1 MAKTARMKLLELMVL
16 KQDIS
21 SVIEYIGKKESFQF
35 QTKLKDS
42 STSKKSEA
50 GESSEA
56 GLSGGMGG
64 VQDSLDAGEIPAY
77 GADLDSHFYEGLKK
91 ACNELGYEKLN
102 FDISS
107 STAPK
112 DSERK
117 EAANLIAAFTDL
129 EKRLAEVNDEVYKVR
144 DAYKE
149 AMAFSNLQVSYSEL
163 EHLSFLALRI
173 GKIPSD
179 KFEDLRD
186 SLEGAAVVVK
196 LGDDASHILVA
207 SSKKG
212 RFALDAE
219 LKRHNF
225 VELEV
230 PADFKGVPES
240 ALKGLAQKKDEA
252 EARLA
257 ELNTEKAN
265 FAETHRAIFERLMG
279 SFAIAVQIEDITR
292 RLESTELVYRITGW
306 IPENETEN
314 YMKGLDELTEGRI
327 AIRAYE
333 PYEVPSVMSGK
344 EQVPVKLQHGK
355 FVKSFE
361 RMIFSYG
368 SPVYGAIDPTPFVA
382 VFFTLLFGIMFGDFG
397 QGLFFVLFGILML
410 CNVIKVGGW
419 NKFAPIFMAI
429 GVSSSLMGLLTG
441 EFFGTETVLEPFAEF
456 VTGLFGTPR
465 APILKLMP
473 SADPKSIY
481 VMFGVFGVAVAIGF
495 VINTCGL
502 LLNIINNFMRKKY
515 AEAIFGKNGIAGSVF
530 FWYVIALVLR
540 IVLAKHSV
548 AVYDIVIIAVSLFF
562 AAFAEPF
569 ERAMEGEK
577 PVFENG
583 FGTYVISGVVEIIEV
598 ISGYL
603 SNTISFVRVG
613 AFALS
618 HAVLN
623 FTILTLTEMVG
634 GQTTPGGI
642 LVLIAGNA
650 LIIVLEGMIVAIQVI
665 RLQYY
670 EFFSKFFHETGKEF
684 KPFRFEIQ

>member
-1 MAKTARMKLLELMVL
+1 MAKTAEMKLLELMVL
-16 KQDIS
+16 KNDIS
-21 SVIEYIGKKESFQF
+21 AVIEYIGKKENFQF
-35 QTKLKDS
+35 QSKLKDS
-42 STSKKSEA
+42 AVKDAE
-50 GESSEA
+50 GEE
-56 GLSGGMGG
+56 
-64 VQDSLDAGEIPAY
+64 SLNI
-77 GADLDSHFYEGLKK
+77 DSHFYDSLSK
-91 ACNELGYEKLN
+91 AYTELGYDSSLAGIKDCSAPCDDDRKKAS
-102 FDISS
+102 DI
-107 STAPK
+107 
-112 DSERK
+112 
-117 EAANLIAAFTDL
+117 IAAYTDL
-129 EKRLAEVNDEVYKVR
+129 KTRIADATDEAHKVNE
-144 DAYKE
+144 AYKE
-149 AMAFSNLQVSYSEL
+149 AMAFSNLKVSYSEL
-163 EHLSFLALRI
+163 EHLSFLSLRI
-173 GKIPSD
+173 GRIPENQY
-179 KFEDLRD
+179 EDLKYR
-186 SLEGAAVVVK
+186 LEGSAVVIK
-196 LGDDASHILVA
+196 LGNDSSHILVA

-219 LKRHNF
+219 LKNHNF

-230 PADFKGVPES
+230 PAEFKGVPES
-240 ALKGLAQKKDEA
+240 ALKGLEQKKA
-252 EARLA
+252 EADKNLKELIA
-257 ELNTEKAN
+257 EKSN
-265 FAETHRAIFERLMG
+265 FAETHQAQIEKLLG
-279 SFAIAVQIEDITR
+279 SFTIAVQIEDVTR

-306 IPENETEN
+306 IPASETEN

-333 PYEVPSVMSGK
+333 PFEVPSVMSGK
-344 EQVPVKLQHGK
+344 EQVPVKLKHGK

-382 VFFTLLFGIMFGDFG
+382 VFFTILFGIMFGDFG

-429 GVSSSLMGLLTG
+429 GISSSIMGLLTG
-441 EFFGTETVLEPFAEF
+441 EFFGTETVLEPFAEW

-502 LLNIINNFMRKKY
+502 VLNIINNLGRKRY
-515 AEAIFGKNGIAGSVF
+515 AEALLGKNGLAGAVF

-540 IVLAKHSV
+540 IVLAKHAV
-548 AVYDIVIIAVSLFF
+548 AAYDVIIILVSLFF

-569 ERAMEGEK
+569 ERALNHEK
-577 PVFENG
+577 PLFENG
-583 FGTYVISGVVEIIEV
+583 FGTYVISGAVELIEV
-598 ISGYL
+598 VSGYL
-603 SNTISFVRVG
+603 SNTVSFVRVG

-634 GQTTPGGI
+634 GPRSIGGI
-642 LVLIAGNA
+642 IVLIAGNA

-684 KPFRFEIQ
+684 KPFRFELK

>member
-1 MAKTARMKLLELMVL
+1 MAKTAEMKLLELMVL
-16 KQDIS
+16 KNDIS
-21 SVIEYIGKKESFQF
+21 AVIEYIGKKENFQF
-35 QTKLKDS
+35 QSKLKDS
-42 STSKKSEA
+42 AVKDAE
-50 GESSEA
+50 GEE
-56 GLSGGMGG
+56 
-64 VQDSLDAGEIPAY
+64 SLNI
-77 GADLDSHFYEGLKK
+77 DSHFYDSLSK
-91 ACNELGYEKLN
+91 AYTELGYDSSLAGIKDCSAPCDDDRKKAA
-102 FDISS
+102 DI
-107 STAPK
+107 
-112 DSERK
+112 
-117 EAANLIAAFTDL
+117 IAAYTDL
-129 EKRLAEVNDEVYKVR
+129 KTRIADATDEAHKVNE
-144 DAYKE
+144 AYKE
-149 AMAFSNLQVSYSEL
+149 AMAFSNLKVSYSEL
-163 EHLSFLALRI
+163 EHLSFLSLRI
-173 GKIPSD
+173 GRIPENQY
-179 KFEDLRD
+179 EDLKYR
-186 SLEGAAVVVK
+186 LEGSAVVIK
-196 LGDDASHILVA
+196 LGNDSSHILVA

-219 LKRHNF
+219 LKNHNF

-230 PADFKGVPES
+230 PAEFKGVPES
-240 ALKGLAQKKDEA
+240 ALKGLEQKKA
-252 EARLA
+252 EADKNLKELIA
-257 ELNTEKAN
+257 EKSN
-265 FAETHRAIFERLMG
+265 FAETHQAQIEKLLG
-279 SFAIAVQIEDITR
+279 SFTIAVQIEDVTR
-292 RLESTELVYRITGW
+292 RLESTELIYRITGW
-306 IPENETEN
+306 IPASETEN

-333 PYEVPSVMSGK
+333 PFEVPSVMSGK
-344 EQVPVKLQHGK
+344 EQVPVKLKHGK

-382 VFFTLLFGIMFGDFG
+382 VFFTILFGIMFGDFG

-429 GVSSSLMGLLTG
+429 GISSSIMGLLTG
-441 EFFGTETVLEPFAEF
+441 EFFGTETVLEPFAEW

-502 LLNIINNFMRKKY
+502 VLNIINNLGRKRY
-515 AEAIFGKNGIAGSVF
+515 AEALLGKNGLAGAVF

-540 IVLAKHSV
+540 IVLAKHAV
-548 AVYDIVIIAVSLFF
+548 AAYDVIIILVSLFF

-569 ERAMEGEK
+569 ERALNHEK
-577 PVFENG
+577 PLFENG
-583 FGTYVISGVVEIIEV
+583 FGTYVISGAVELIEV
-598 ISGYL
+598 VSGYL
-603 SNTISFVRVG
+603 SNTVSFVRVG

-634 GQTTPGGI
+634 GPRSIGGI
-642 LVLIAGNA
+642 IVLIAGNA

-684 KPFRFEIQ
+684 KPFRFELK

>member
-1 MAKTARMKLLELMVL
+1 MAKTAEMKLLELMVL
-16 KQDIS
+16 KNDIS
-21 SVIEYIGKKESFQF
+21 AVIEYIGKKENFQF
-35 QTKLKDS
+35 QSKLKDS
-42 STSKKSEA
+42 AVKDAE
-50 GESSEA
+50 GEE
-56 GLSGGMGG
+56 
-64 VQDSLDAGEIPAY
+64 SLNI
-77 GADLDSHFYEGLKK
+77 DSHFYDSLSK
-91 ACNELGYEKLN
+91 AYTELGYDSSLAGIKDCSAPCDDDRKKAA
-102 FDISS
+102 DI
-107 STAPK
+107 
-112 DSERK
+112 
-117 EAANLIAAFTDL
+117 IAAYTDL
-129 EKRLAEVNDEVYKVR
+129 KTRIADATDEAHKVNE
-144 DAYKE
+144 AYKE
-149 AMAFSNLQVSYSEL
+149 AMAFSNLKVSYSEL
-163 EHLSFLALRI
+163 EHLSFLSLRI
-173 GKIPSD
+173 GRIPENQY
-179 KFEDLRD
+179 EDLKYR
-186 SLEGAAVVVK
+186 LEGSAVVIK
-196 LGDDASHILVA
+196 LGNDSSHILVA

-219 LKRHNF
+219 LKNHNF

-230 PADFKGVPES
+230 PAEFKGVPES
-240 ALKGLAQKKDEA
+240 ALKGLEQKKA
-252 EARLA
+252 EADKNLE
-257 ELNTEKAN
+257 ELITEKSN
-265 FAETHRAIFERLMG
+265 FAETHQAQIEKLLG
-279 SFAIAVQIEDITR
+279 SFTIAVQIEDVTR

-306 IPENETEN
+306 IPASETEN

-333 PYEVPSVMSGK
+333 PFEVPSVMSGK
-344 EQVPVKLQHGK
+344 EQVPVKLKHGK

-382 VFFTLLFGIMFGDFG
+382 VFFTILFGIMFGDFG

-429 GVSSSLMGLLTG
+429 GISSSIMGLLTG
-441 EFFGTETVLEPFAEF
+441 EFFGTETVLEPFAEW

-502 LLNIINNFMRKKY
+502 VLNIINNLGRKRY
-515 AEAIFGKNGIAGSVF
+515 AEALLGKNGLAGAVF

-540 IVLAKHSV
+540 IVLAKHAV
-548 AVYDIVIIAVSLFF
+548 AAYDVIIILVSLFF

-569 ERAMEGEK
+569 ERALNHEK
-577 PVFENG
+577 PLFENG
-583 FGTYVISGVVEIIEV
+583 FGTYVISGAVELIEV
-598 ISGYL
+598 VSGYL
-603 SNTISFVRVG
+603 SNTVSFVRVG

-634 GQTTPGGI
+634 GPRSIGGI
-642 LVLIAGNA
+642 IVLIAGNA

-684 KPFRFEIQ
+684 KPFRFELK

>member
-1 MAKTARMKLLELMVL
+1 MAKTAEMKLLELMVL
-16 KQDIS
+16 KNDIS
-21 SVIEYIGKKESFQF
+21 AVIEYIGKKENFQF
-35 QTKLKDS
+35 QSKLKDS
-42 STSKKSEA
+42 AAKDVESE
-50 GESSEA
+50 ESLNIDS
-56 GLSGGMGG
+56 
-64 VQDSLDAGEIPAY
+64 QFYDSLSKAY
-77 GADLDSHFYEGLKK
+77 
-91 ACNELGYEKLN
+91 NELGYDSSLAEIKDCSAPRDEDRKKAA
-102 FDISS
+102 DI
-107 STAPK
+107 
-112 DSERK
+112 
-117 EAANLIAAFTDL
+117 IAAYTDL
-129 EKRLAEVNDEVYKVR
+129 KTRIADATDEAHKVN

-149 AMAFSNLQVSYSEL
+149 AMAFSNLKVSYSEL
-163 EHLSFLALRI
+163 EHLSFLSLRI
-173 GKIPSD
+173 GRIPENQY
-179 KFEDLRD
+179 EDLKDR
-186 SLEGAAVVVK
+186 LEGSAVVIK
-196 LGDDASHILVA
+196 LGNDSSHVLVA

-219 LKRHNF
+219 LKNHNF

-240 ALKGLAQKKDEA
+240 ALKGLEEKKA
-252 EARLA
+252 EADKNLE
-257 ELNTEKAN
+257 ELITEKSN
-265 FAETHRAIFERLMG
+265 FAETHQAQIEKLLG
-279 SFAIAVQIEDITR
+279 SFTIAVQIEDVTR

-306 IPENETEN
+306 IPASETEN

-333 PYEVPSVMSGK
+333 PFEVPSVMSGK
-344 EQVPVKLQHGK
+344 EQVPVKLKHGK

-368 SPVYGAIDPTPFVA
+368 SPVYGSIDPTPFVA
-382 VFFTLLFGIMFGDFG
+382 VFFTILFGIMFGDFG
-397 QGLFFVLFGILML
+397 QGLFFVLFGILMS

-429 GVSSSLMGLLTG
+429 GISSSIMGLLTG
-441 EFFGTETVLEPFAEF
+441 EFFGTETVLEPFAEW

-502 LLNIINNFMRKKY
+502 VLNIINNLGRKRY
-515 AEAIFGKNGIAGSVF
+515 AEALLGKNGLAGAVF

-540 IVLAKHSV
+540 IVLAKHAV
-548 AVYDIVIIAVSLFF
+548 AAYDIIIILVSLFF

-569 ERAMEGEK
+569 ERAMNHEK
-577 PVFENG
+577 PLFENG
-583 FGTYVISGVVEIIEV
+583 FGTYVISGAVELIEV
-598 ISGYL
+598 VSGYL
-603 SNTISFVRVG
+603 SNTVSFVRVG

-634 GQTTPGGI
+634 GPGSIGGI
-642 LVLIAGNA
+642 IVLIAGNA

-684 KPFRFEIQ
+684 KPFRFELK

>member
-1 MAKTARMKLLELMVL
+1 MAKTAEMKLLELMVL
-16 KQDIS
+16 KNDIS
-21 SVIEYIGKKESFQF
+21 AVIEYIGKKENFQF
-35 QTKLKDS
+35 QSKLKDS
-42 STSKKSEA
+42 AVKDAE
-50 GESSEA
+50 GEE
-56 GLSGGMGG
+56 
-64 VQDSLDAGEIPAY
+64 SLNI
-77 GADLDSHFYEGLKK
+77 DSHFYDSLSK
-91 ACNELGYEKLN
+91 AYTELGYDSSLAGIKDCSAPCDDDRKKAA
-102 FDISS
+102 DI
-107 STAPK
+107 
-112 DSERK
+112 
-117 EAANLIAAFTDL
+117 IAAYTDL
-129 EKRLAEVNDEVYKVR
+129 KTRIADATDEAHKVNE
-144 DAYKE
+144 AYKE
-149 AMAFSNLQVSYSEL
+149 AMAFSNLKVSYSEL
-163 EHLSFLALRI
+163 EHLSFLSLRI
-173 GKIPSD
+173 GRIPENQY
-179 KFEDLRD
+179 EDLKYR
-186 SLEGAAVVVK
+186 LEGSAVVIK
-196 LGDDASHILVA
+196 LGNDSSHVLVA

-219 LKRHNF
+219 LKNHNF

-230 PADFKGVPES
+230 PAEFKGVPES
-240 ALKGLAQKKDEA
+240 ALKGLEQKKA
-252 EARLA
+252 ESDKNLKELIA
-257 ELNTEKAN
+257 EKSN
-265 FAETHRAIFERLMG
+265 FAETHQAQIEKLLG
-279 SFAIAVQIEDITR
+279 SFTIAVQIEDVTR

-306 IPENETEN
+306 IPASETEN

-333 PYEVPSVMSGK
+333 PFEVPSVMSGK
-344 EQVPVKLQHGK
+344 EQVPVKLKHGK

-382 VFFTLLFGIMFGDFG
+382 VFFTILFGIMFGDFG

-410 CNVIKVGGW
+410 CNVIKVGAW

-429 GVSSSLMGLLTG
+429 GISSSIMGLLTG
-441 EFFGTETVLEPFAEF
+441 EFFGTETVLEPFAEW

-502 LLNIINNFMRKKY
+502 VLNIINNLGRKRY
-515 AEAIFGKNGIAGSVF
+515 AEALLGKNGLAGAVF

-540 IVLAKHSV
+540 IVLAKHAV
-548 AVYDIVIIAVSLFF
+548 AAYDVIIILVSLFF

-569 ERAMEGEK
+569 ERALNHEK
-577 PVFENG
+577 PLFENG
-583 FGTYVISGVVEIIEV
+583 FGTYVISGAVELIEV
-598 ISGYL
+598 VSGYL
-603 SNTISFVRVG
+603 SNTVSFVRVG

-634 GQTTPGGI
+634 GPRSIGGI
-642 LVLIAGNA
+642 IVLIAGNA

-684 KPFRFEIQ
+684 KPFRFELK

>member
-1 MAKTARMKLLELMVL
+1 MAKTAEMKLLELMVL
-16 KQDIS
+16 KNDIS
-21 SVIEYIGKKESFQF
+21 AVIEYIGKKENFQF
-35 QTKLKDS
+35 QSKLKDS
-42 STSKKSEA
+42 AANDAE
-50 GESSEA
+50 GEE
-56 GLSGGMGG
+56 
-64 VQDSLDAGEIPAY
+64 SLNI
-77 GADLDSHFYEGLKK
+77 DSHFYDSLSK
-91 ACNELGYEKLN
+91 AYTELGYDSSLAGIKDCSAPCDDDRKKAA
-102 FDISS
+102 DI
-107 STAPK
+107 
-112 DSERK
+112 
-117 EAANLIAAFTDL
+117 IAAYTDL
-129 EKRLAEVNDEVYKVR
+129 KTRIADATDEAHKVNE
-144 DAYKE
+144 AYKE
-149 AMAFSNLQVSYSEL
+149 AMAFSNLKVSYSEL
-163 EHLSFLALRI
+163 EHLSFLSLRI
-173 GKIPSD
+173 GRIPENQY
-179 KFEDLRD
+179 EDLKYR
-186 SLEGAAVVVK
+186 LEGSAVVIK
-196 LGDDASHILVA
+196 LGNDSSHILVA

-219 LKRHNF
+219 LKNHNF

-230 PADFKGVPES
+230 PAEFKGVPES
-240 ALKGLAQKKDEA
+240 ALKGLEQKKA
-252 EARLA
+252 EADKNLEELIA
-257 ELNTEKAN
+257 EKSN
-265 FAETHRAIFERLMG
+265 FAETHQAQIEKLLG
-279 SFAIAVQIEDITR
+279 SFTIAVQIEDVTR

-306 IPENETEN
+306 IPASETEN

-333 PYEVPSVMSGK
+333 PFEVPSVMSGK
-344 EQVPVKLQHGK
+344 EQVPVKLKHGK

-382 VFFTLLFGIMFGDFG
+382 VFFTILFGIMFGDFG

-429 GVSSSLMGLLTG
+429 GISSSIMGLLTG
-441 EFFGTETVLEPFAEF
+441 EFFGTETVLEPFAEW

-502 LLNIINNFMRKKY
+502 VLNIINNLGRKRY
-515 AEAIFGKNGIAGSVF
+515 AEALLGKNGLAGAVF

-540 IVLAKHSV
+540 IVLAKHAV
-548 AVYDIVIIAVSLFF
+548 AAYDVIIILVSLFF

-569 ERAMEGEK
+569 ERALNHEK
-577 PVFENG
+577 PLFENG
-583 FGTYVISGVVEIIEV
+583 FGTYVISGAVELIEV
-598 ISGYL
+598 VSGYL
-603 SNTISFVRVG
+603 SNTVSFVRVG

-634 GQTTPGGI
+634 GPRSIGGI
-642 LVLIAGNA
+642 IVLFAGNA

-684 KPFRFEIQ
+684 KPFRFELK

>member
-1 MAKTARMKLLELMVL
+1 MARTAEMTLLELMVL
-16 KQDIS
+16 KDDIS
-21 SVIEYIGKKESFQF
+21 SVIEYIGKNENFQF
-35 QTKLKDS
+35 QSKLK
-42 STSKKSEA
+42 
-50 GESSEA
+50 ESSAGAAGAGGAADEA
-56 GLSGGMGG
+56 SAEALNIDSQFYDGL
-64 VQDSLDAGEIPAY
+64 LKAY
-77 GADLDSHFYEGLKK
+77 K
-91 ACNELGYEKLN
+91 ELGYEDAAY
-102 FDISS
+102 DIKNCS
-107 STAPK
+107 APR
-112 DSERK
+112 DEDRK
-117 EAANLIAAFTDL
+117 KAADVIAAYTQL
-129 EKRLAEVNDEVYKVR
+129 KTRLAEAADEAAKVN

-163 EHLSFLALRI
+163 EHLSFLSLRI
-173 GKIPSD
+173 GRIPED
-179 KFEDLRD
+179 KFEDLKDR
-186 SLEGAAVVVK
+186 LEGSAVVIK
-196 LGDDASHILVA
+196 LGNDSSHILVA

-219 LKRHNF
+219 LKNHNF

-240 ALKGLAQKKDEA
+240 ALKGLEEKKLQA
-252 EARLA
+252 EKQLE

-265 FAETHRAIFERLMG
+265 FAETHREQLEHLLGCFT
-279 SFAIAVQIEDITR
+279 IAVQIEDITR

-306 IPENETEN
+306 IPASETEK

-333 PYEVPSVMSGK
+333 PFEVPSVMSGK
-344 EQVPVKLQHGK
+344 EQVPVKLEHGK
-355 FVKSFE
+355 LVKSFE

-382 VFFTLLFGIMFGDFG
+382 VFFTILFGIMFGDFG
-397 QGLFFVLFGILML
+397 QGLFFVLFGILMA
-410 CNVIKVGGW
+410 CNVIKVGVW

-429 GVSSSLMGLLTG
+429 GVSSSIMGLLTG
-441 EFFGTETVLEPFAEF
+441 EFFGTETILEPFAEF
-456 VTGLFGTPR
+456 VTGFFGKPH
-465 APILKLMP
+465 APILHLMP

-502 LLNIINNFMRKKY
+502 LLNIINSFMRKKY
-515 AEAIFGKNGIAGSVF
+515 AEAIFGKNGIAGAVF

-540 IVLAKHSV
+540 IVLAKHTV
-548 AVYDIVIIAVSLFF
+548 AVYDIIIIAVSLFF

-569 ERAMEGEK
+569 ERAMDGEK
-577 PVFENG
+577 TLFENG
-583 FGTYVISGVVEIIEV
+583 FGTYIISSVVEIIEV

-603 SNTISFVRVG
+603 SNTVSFVRVG

-623 FTILTLTEMVG
+623 FTILTLTNMVG
-634 GQTTPGGI
+634 GPGSVGGI
-642 LVLIAGNA
+642 IVLIAGNA

-684 KPFRFEIQ
+684 KPFKFELK

>member
-1 MAKTARMKLLELMVL
+1 MARTAEMKLLELMVL
-16 KQDIS
+16 KNDIS
-21 SVIEYIGKKESFQF
+21 SVIEYIGKKENFQF
-35 QTKLKDS
+35 QTKLKESAAGDS
-42 STSKKSEA
+42 SE
-50 GESSEA
+50 
-56 GLSGGMGG
+56 
-64 VQDSLDAGEIPAY
+64 DSLNV
-77 GADLDSHFYEGLKK
+77 DSQFYESLSK
-91 ACNELGYEKLN
+91 AYTELGYEEPN
-102 FDISS
+102 IDIKNCN
-107 STAPK
+107 APV
-112 DSERK
+112 DDDRK
-117 EAANLIAAFTDL
+117 KAADFIAAYTDL
-129 EKRLAEVNDEVYKVR
+129 KTRIAEATDEAHKVN

-149 AMAFSNLQVSYSEL
+149 AMAFSNLKVSYSEL
-163 EHLSFLALRI
+163 EHLSFLSLRI
-173 GKIPSD
+173 GRIPENQY
-179 KFEDLRD
+179 EDLKER
-186 SLEGAAVVVK
+186 LEGSAVVIK
-196 LGDDASHILVA
+196 LGNDSSHILVA

-219 LKRHNF
+219 LKNHNF

-230 PADFKGVPES
+230 PSDFKGVPES
-240 ALKGLAQKKDEA
+240 ALKGLEEKKA
-252 EARLA
+252 EADKVLEERI
-257 ELNTEKAN
+257 TEKTN
-265 FAETHRAIFERLMG
+265 FAETHRAQLEHLLG
-279 SFAIAVQIEDITR
+279 CFAIAVQIEAITS

-306 IPENETEN
+306 IPASETEN

-333 PYEVPSVMSGK
+333 PFEVPSVMSGK

-368 SPVYGAIDPTPFVA
+368 SPIYGAIDPTPFVA
-382 VFFTLLFGIMFGDFG
+382 VFFTILFGIMFGDCG
-397 QGLFFVLFGILML
+397 QGLVFLIAGILMAL
-410 CNVIKVGGW
+410 NIIKVGGW

-429 GVSSSLMGLLTG
+429 GISSSIMGLLTG
-441 EFFGTETVLEPFAEF
+441 EFFGTETVLEPFAEW

-502 LLNIINNFMRKKY
+502 LLNIINNLSRKRF
-515 AEAIFGKNGIAGSVF
+515 AEAFLGKNGLAGAVF

-540 IVLAKHSV
+540 IVLAKHAV
-548 AVYDIVIIAVSLFF
+548 AAYDIIIILVSLFF

-569 ERAMEGEK
+569 ERAANHEK
-577 PVFENG
+577 PLFENG
-583 FGTYVISGVVEIIEV
+583 FGTYLISGAVELIEV
-598 ISGYL
+598 VSGYL
-603 SNTISFVRVG
+603 SNTVSFVRVG

-634 GQTTPGGI
+634 GQGTIGGI
-642 LVLIAGNA
+642 IVLIAGNA

-670 EFFSKFFHETGKEF
+670 EFFSKFFHETGREF
-684 KPFRFEIQ
+684 KPFKFEI

>member
-1 MAKTARMKLLELMVL
+1 MAKTAEMKLLELMVL
-16 KQDIS
+16 KNDIS
-21 SVIEYIGKKESFQF
+21 AVIEYIGKKENFQF
-35 QTKLKDS
+35 QSKLKDS
-42 STSKKSEA
+42 AAKDAE
-50 GESSEA
+50 GEE
-56 GLSGGMGG
+56 
-64 VQDSLDAGEIPAY
+64 SLNI
-77 GADLDSHFYEGLKK
+77 DSHFYDSLSK
-91 ACNELGYEKLN
+91 AYTELGYDSSLAGIKDCSAPCDDDRKKAA
-102 FDISS
+102 DI
-107 STAPK
+107 
-112 DSERK
+112 
-117 EAANLIAAFTDL
+117 IAAYTDL
-129 EKRLAEVNDEVYKVR
+129 KTRIADATDEAHKVNE
-144 DAYKE
+144 AYKE
-149 AMAFSNLQVSYSEL
+149 AMAFSNLKVSYSEL
-163 EHLSFLALRI
+163 EHLSFLSLRI
-173 GKIPSD
+173 GRIPENQY
-179 KFEDLRD
+179 EDLKYR
-186 SLEGAAVVVK
+186 LEGSAVVIK
-196 LGDDASHILVA
+196 LGSDSSHILVA

-219 LKRHNF
+219 LKNHNF

-230 PADFKGVPES
+230 PAEFKGVPES
-240 ALKGLAQKKDEA
+240 ALKGLEQKKA
-252 EARLA
+252 EADKNLKELIA
-257 ELNTEKAN
+257 EKSN
-265 FAETHRAIFERLMG
+265 FAETHQAQIEKLLG
-279 SFAIAVQIEDITR
+279 SFTIAVQIEDVTR

-306 IPENETEN
+306 IPASETEN

-333 PYEVPSVMSGK
+333 PFEVPSVMSGK
-344 EQVPVKLQHGK
+344 EQVPVKLKHGK

-382 VFFTLLFGIMFGDFG
+382 VFFTILFGIMFGDFG

-429 GVSSSLMGLLTG
+429 GISSSIMGLLTG
-441 EFFGTETVLEPFAEF
+441 EFFGTETVLEPFAEW

-502 LLNIINNFMRKKY
+502 VLNIINNLGRKRY
-515 AEAIFGKNGIAGSVF
+515 AEALLGKNGLAGAVF

-540 IVLAKHSV
+540 IVLAKHAV
-548 AVYDIVIIAVSLFF
+548 AAYDVIIILVSLFF

-569 ERAMEGEK
+569 ERALNHEK
-577 PVFENG
+577 PLFENG
-583 FGTYVISGVVEIIEV
+583 FGTYVISGAVELIEV
-598 ISGYL
+598 VSGYL
-603 SNTISFVRVG
+603 SNTVSFVRVG

-634 GQTTPGGI
+634 GPRSIGGI
-642 LVLIAGNA
+642 IVLIAGNA

-684 KPFRFEIQ
+684 KPFRFELK

>member
-1 MAKTARMKLLELMVL
+1 MAKTAEMKLLELMVL
-16 KQDIS
+16 KNDIS
-21 SVIEYIGKKESFQF
+21 AVIEYIGKKENFQF
-35 QTKLKDS
+35 QSKLKDS
-42 STSKKSEA
+42 AAKDAE
-50 GESSEA
+50 GEE
-56 GLSGGMGG
+56 
-64 VQDSLDAGEIPAY
+64 SLNI
-77 GADLDSHFYEGLKK
+77 DSHFYDSLSK
-91 ACNELGYEKLN
+91 AYTELGYDSSLAGIKDCSAPCDDDRKKAA
-102 FDISS
+102 DI
-107 STAPK
+107 
-112 DSERK
+112 
-117 EAANLIAAFTDL
+117 IAAYTDL
-129 EKRLAEVNDEVYKVR
+129 KTRIADATDEAHKVNE
-144 DAYKE
+144 AYKE
-149 AMAFSNLQVSYSEL
+149 AMAFSNLKVSYSEL
-163 EHLSFLALRI
+163 EHLSFLSLRI
-173 GKIPSD
+173 GRIPENQY
-179 KFEDLRD
+179 EDLKYR
-186 SLEGAAVVVK
+186 LEGSAVVIK
-196 LGDDASHILVA
+196 LGNDSSHILVA

-219 LKRHNF
+219 LKNHNF

-230 PADFKGVPES
+230 PAEFKGVPES
-240 ALKGLAQKKDEA
+240 ALKGLEQKKA
-252 EARLA
+252 EADKNLE
-257 ELNTEKAN
+257 ELITEKSN
-265 FAETHRAIFERLMG
+265 FAETHQAQIEKLLG
-279 SFAIAVQIEDITR
+279 SFTIAVQIEDVTR

-306 IPENETEN
+306 IPASETEN

-333 PYEVPSVMSGK
+333 PFEVPSVMSGK
-344 EQVPVKLQHGK
+344 EQVPVKLKHGK

-382 VFFTLLFGIMFGDFG
+382 VFFTILFGIMFGDFG

-429 GVSSSLMGLLTG
+429 GISSSIMGLLTG
-441 EFFGTETVLEPFAEF
+441 EFFGTETVLEPFAEW

-502 LLNIINNFMRKKY
+502 VLNIINNLGRKRY
-515 AEAIFGKNGIAGSVF
+515 AEALLGKNGLAGAVF

-540 IVLAKHSV
+540 IVLAKHAV
-548 AVYDIVIIAVSLFF
+548 AAYDIIIILVSLFF

-569 ERAMEGEK
+569 ERALNHEK
-577 PVFENG
+577 PLFENG
-583 FGTYVISGVVEIIEV
+583 FGTYVISGAVELIEV
-598 ISGYL
+598 VSGYL
-603 SNTISFVRVG
+603 SNTVSFVRVG

-634 GQTTPGGI
+634 GPRSIGGI
-642 LVLIAGNA
+642 IVLIAGNA

-684 KPFRFEIQ
+684 KPFRFELK

>member
-1 MAKTARMKLLELMVL
+1 MAKTAEMKLLELMVL
-16 KQDIS
+16 KNDIS
-21 SVIEYIGKKESFQF
+21 AVIEYIGKKENFQF
-35 QTKLKDS
+35 QSKLKDS
-42 STSKKSEA
+42 AVKDAE
-50 GESSEA
+50 GEE
-56 GLSGGMGG
+56 
-64 VQDSLDAGEIPAY
+64 SLNI
-77 GADLDSHFYEGLKK
+77 DSHFYDSLSK
-91 ACNELGYEKLN
+91 AYTELGYDSSLAGIKDCSAPCDDDRKKAA
-102 FDISS
+102 DI
-107 STAPK
+107 
-112 DSERK
+112 
-117 EAANLIAAFTDL
+117 IAAYTDL
-129 EKRLAEVNDEVYKVR
+129 KTRIADATDEAHKVNE
-144 DAYKE
+144 AYKE
-149 AMAFSNLQVSYSEL
+149 AMAFSNLKVSYSEL
-163 EHLSFLALRI
+163 EHLSFLSLRI
-173 GKIPSD
+173 GRIPENQY
-179 KFEDLRD
+179 EDLKYR
-186 SLEGAAVVVK
+186 LEGSAVVIK
-196 LGDDASHILVA
+196 LGNDSSHILVA

-219 LKRHNF
+219 LKNHNF

-230 PADFKGVPES
+230 PAEFKGVPES
-240 ALKGLAQKKDEA
+240 ALKGLEQKKA
-252 EARLA
+252 EADKNLK
-257 ELNTEKAN
+257 ELITEKSN
-265 FAETHRAIFERLMG
+265 FAETHQAQIEKLLG
-279 SFAIAVQIEDITR
+279 SFTIAVQIEDVTR

-306 IPENETEN
+306 IPASETEN

-333 PYEVPSVMSGK
+333 PFEVPSVMSGK
-344 EQVPVKLQHGK
+344 EQVPVKLKHGK

-382 VFFTLLFGIMFGDFG
+382 VFFTILFGIMFGDFG

-410 CNVIKVGGW
+410 CNVIKVGAW

-429 GVSSSLMGLLTG
+429 GISSSIMGLLTG
-441 EFFGTETVLEPFAEF
+441 EFFGTETVLEPFAEW

-502 LLNIINNFMRKKY
+502 VLNIINNLGRKRY
-515 AEAIFGKNGIAGSVF
+515 AEALLGKNGLAGAVF

-540 IVLAKHSV
+540 IVLAKHAV
-548 AVYDIVIIAVSLFF
+548 AAYDVIIILVSLFF

-569 ERAMEGEK
+569 ERALNHEK
-577 PVFENG
+577 PLFENG
-583 FGTYVISGVVEIIEV
+583 FGTYVISGAVELIEV
-598 ISGYL
+598 VSGYL
-603 SNTISFVRVG
+603 SNTVSFVRVG

-634 GQTTPGGI
+634 GPRSIGGI
-642 LVLIAGNA
+642 IVLIAGNA

-684 KPFRFEIQ
+684 KPFRFELK

>member
-1 MAKTARMKLLELMVL
+1 MAKTAEMKLLELMVL
-16 KQDIS
+16 KNDIS
-21 SVIEYIGKKESFQF
+21 AVIEYIGKKENFQF
-35 QTKLKDS
+35 QSKLKDS
-42 STSKKSEA
+42 AAKDAE
-50 GESSEA
+50 GEE
-56 GLSGGMGG
+56 
-64 VQDSLDAGEIPAY
+64 SLNI
-77 GADLDSHFYEGLKK
+77 DSHFYDSLSK
-91 ACNELGYEKLN
+91 AYTELGYDSSLAGIKDCSAPCDDDRKKAA
-102 FDISS
+102 DII
-107 STAPK
+107 TAY
-112 DSERK
+112 
-117 EAANLIAAFTDL
+117 TDL
-129 EKRLAEVNDEVYKVR
+129 KTRIADATDEAHKVNE
-144 DAYKE
+144 AYKE
-149 AMAFSNLQVSYSEL
+149 AMAFSNLKVSYSEL
-163 EHLSFLALRI
+163 EHLSFLSLRI
-173 GKIPSD
+173 GRIPENQY
-179 KFEDLRD
+179 EDLKYR
-186 SLEGAAVVVK
+186 LEGSAVVIK
-196 LGDDASHILVA
+196 LGNDSSHILVA

-219 LKRHNF
+219 LKNHNF

-230 PADFKGVPES
+230 PAEFKGVPES
-240 ALKGLAQKKDEA
+240 ALKGLEQKKA
-252 EARLA
+252 EADKNLEELIA
-257 ELNTEKAN
+257 EKSN
-265 FAETHRAIFERLMG
+265 FAETHQAQIEKLLG
-279 SFAIAVQIEDITR
+279 SFTIAVQIEDVTR

-306 IPENETEN
+306 IPASETEN

-333 PYEVPSVMSGK
+333 PFEVPSVMSGK
-344 EQVPVKLQHGK
+344 EQVPVKLKHGK

-382 VFFTLLFGIMFGDFG
+382 VFFTILFGIMFGDFG

-429 GVSSSLMGLLTG
+429 GISSSIMGLLTG
-441 EFFGTETVLEPFAEF
+441 EFFGTETVLEPFAEW

-502 LLNIINNFMRKKY
+502 VLNIINNLGRKRY
-515 AEAIFGKNGIAGSVF
+515 AEALLGKNGLAGAVF

-540 IVLAKHSV
+540 IVLAKHAV
-548 AVYDIVIIAVSLFF
+548 AAYDVIIILVSLFF

-569 ERAMEGEK
+569 ERALNHEK
-577 PVFENG
+577 PLFENG
-583 FGTYVISGVVEIIEV
+583 FGTYVISGAVELIEV
-598 ISGYL
+598 VSGYL
-603 SNTISFVRVG
+603 SNTVSFVRVG

-634 GQTTPGGI
+634 GPRSIGGI
-642 LVLIAGNA
+642 IVLIAGNA

-684 KPFRFEIQ
+684 KPFRFELK

>member
-1 MAKTARMKLLELMVL
+1 MAKTAEMKLLELMVL
-16 KQDIS
+16 KNDIS
-21 SVIEYIGKKESFQF
+21 AVIEYIGKKENFQF
-35 QTKLKDS
+35 QSKLKDS
-42 STSKKSEA
+42 AAKDAE
-50 GESSEA
+50 GEE
-56 GLSGGMGG
+56 
-64 VQDSLDAGEIPAY
+64 SLNI
-77 GADLDSHFYEGLKK
+77 DSHFYDSLSKSYT
-91 ACNELGYEKLN
+91 ELGYDSSLAGIKDCSAPCDDDRKKAA
-102 FDISS
+102 DI
-107 STAPK
+107 
-112 DSERK
+112 
-117 EAANLIAAFTDL
+117 IAAYTDL
-129 EKRLAEVNDEVYKVR
+129 KTRIADATDEAHKVNE
-144 DAYKE
+144 AYKE
-149 AMAFSNLQVSYSEL
+149 AMAFSNLKVSYSEL
-163 EHLSFLALRI
+163 EHLSFLSLRI
-173 GKIPSD
+173 GRIPENQY
-179 KFEDLRD
+179 EDLKYR
-186 SLEGAAVVVK
+186 LEGSAVVIK
-196 LGDDASHILVA
+196 LGNDSSHILVA

-219 LKRHNF
+219 LKNHNF

-230 PADFKGVPES
+230 PAEFKGVPES
-240 ALKGLAQKKDEA
+240 ALKGLEQKKA
-252 EARLA
+252 EADKNLKELIA
-257 ELNTEKAN
+257 EKSN
-265 FAETHRAIFERLMG
+265 FAETHQAQIEKLLG
-279 SFAIAVQIEDITR
+279 SFTIAVQIEDVTR

-306 IPENETEN
+306 IPASETEN

-333 PYEVPSVMSGK
+333 PFEVPSVMSGK
-344 EQVPVKLQHGK
+344 EQVPVKLKHGK

-382 VFFTLLFGIMFGDFG
+382 VFFTILFGIMFGDFG

-429 GVSSSLMGLLTG
+429 GISSSIMGLLTG
-441 EFFGTETVLEPFAEF
+441 EFFGTETVLEPFAEW

-502 LLNIINNFMRKKY
+502 VLNIINNLGRKRY
-515 AEAIFGKNGIAGSVF
+515 AEALLGKNGLAGAVF

-540 IVLAKHSV
+540 IVLAKHAV
-548 AVYDIVIIAVSLFF
+548 AAYDIIIILVSLFF

-569 ERAMEGEK
+569 ERALNHEK
-577 PVFENG
+577 PLFENG
-583 FGTYVISGVVEIIEV
+583 FGTYVISGAVELIEV
-598 ISGYL
+598 VSGYL
-603 SNTISFVRVG
+603 SNTVSFVRVG

-634 GQTTPGGI
+634 GPRSIGGI
-642 LVLIAGNA
+642 IVLIAGNA

-684 KPFRFEIQ
+684 KPFRFELK

>member
-1 MAKTARMKLLELMVL
+1 MAKTAEMKLLELMVL
-16 KQDIS
+16 KNDIS
-21 SVIEYIGKKESFQF
+21 AVIEYIGKKENFQF
-35 QTKLKDS
+35 QSKLKDS
-42 STSKKSEA
+42 AAKDAE
-50 GESSEA
+50 GEE
-56 GLSGGMGG
+56 
-64 VQDSLDAGEIPAY
+64 SLNI
-77 GADLDSHFYEGLKK
+77 DSHFYDSLSK
-91 ACNELGYEKLN
+91 AYTELGYDSSLAGIKDCSAPCDDDRKKAA
-102 FDISS
+102 DI
-107 STAPK
+107 
-112 DSERK
+112 
-117 EAANLIAAFTDL
+117 IAAYTDL
-129 EKRLAEVNDEVYKVR
+129 KTRIADATDEAHKVNE
-144 DAYKE
+144 AYKE
-149 AMAFSNLQVSYSEL
+149 AMAFSNLKVSYSEL
-163 EHLSFLALRI
+163 EHLSFLSLRI
-173 GKIPSD
+173 GRIPENQY
-179 KFEDLRD
+179 EDLKYR
-186 SLEGAAVVVK
+186 LEGSAVVIK
-196 LGDDASHILVA
+196 LGNDSSHILVA

-219 LKRHNF
+219 LKNHNF

-230 PADFKGVPES
+230 PAEFKGVPES
-240 ALKGLAQKKDEA
+240 ALKGLEQKKA
-252 EARLA
+252 EADKNLEELIA
-257 ELNTEKAN
+257 EKSN
-265 FAETHRAIFERLMG
+265 FAETHQAQIEKLLG
-279 SFAIAVQIEDITR
+279 SFTIAVQIEDVTR

-306 IPENETEN
+306 IPASETEN

-333 PYEVPSVMSGK
+333 PFEVPSVMSGK
-344 EQVPVKLQHGK
+344 EQVPVKLKHGK

-382 VFFTLLFGIMFGDFG
+382 VFFTILFGIMFGDFG

-429 GVSSSLMGLLTG
+429 GISSSIMGLLTG
-441 EFFGTETVLEPFAEF
+441 EFFGTETVLEPFAEW

-502 LLNIINNFMRKKY
+502 VLNIINNLGRKRY
-515 AEAIFGKNGIAGSVF
+515 AEALLGKNGLAGAVF

-540 IVLAKHSV
+540 IVLAKHAV
-548 AVYDIVIIAVSLFF
+548 AAYDIIIILVSLFF

-569 ERAMEGEK
+569 ERALNHEK
-577 PVFENG
+577 PLFENG
-583 FGTYVISGVVEIIEV
+583 FGTYVISGAVELIEV
-598 ISGYL
+598 VSGYL
-603 SNTISFVRVG
+603 SNTVSFVRVG

-634 GQTTPGGI
+634 GPRSIGGI
-642 LVLIAGNA
+642 IVLIAGNA

-684 KPFRFEIQ
+684 KPFRFELK

>member
-1 MAKTARMKLLELMVL
+1 MAKTAEMKLLELMVL
-16 KQDIS
+16 KNDIS
-21 SVIEYIGKKESFQF
+21 AVIEYIGKKENFQF
-35 QTKLKDS
+35 QSKLKDS
-42 STSKKSEA
+42 AANDAE
-50 GESSEA
+50 GEE
-56 GLSGGMGG
+56 
-64 VQDSLDAGEIPAY
+64 SLNI
-77 GADLDSHFYEGLKK
+77 DSHFYDSLSK
-91 ACNELGYEKLN
+91 AYTELGYDSSLAGIKDCSAPCDDDRKKAA
-102 FDISS
+102 DI
-107 STAPK
+107 
-112 DSERK
+112 
-117 EAANLIAAFTDL
+117 IAAYTDL
-129 EKRLAEVNDEVYKVR
+129 KTRIADATDEAHKVNE
-144 DAYKE
+144 AYKE
-149 AMAFSNLQVSYSEL
+149 AMAFSNLKVSYSEL
-163 EHLSFLALRI
+163 EHLSFLSLRI
-173 GKIPSD
+173 GRIPENQY
-179 KFEDLRD
+179 EDLKYR
-186 SLEGAAVVVK
+186 LEGSAVVIK
-196 LGDDASHILVA
+196 LGNDSSHILVA

-219 LKRHNF
+219 LKNHNF

-230 PADFKGVPES
+230 PAEFKGVPES
-240 ALKGLAQKKDEA
+240 ALKGLEQKKA
-252 EARLA
+252 EADKNLEELIA
-257 ELNTEKAN
+257 EKSN
-265 FAETHRAIFERLMG
+265 FAETHQAQIEKLLG
-279 SFAIAVQIEDITR
+279 SFTIAVQIEDVTR

-306 IPENETEN
+306 IPASETEN

-333 PYEVPSVMSGK
+333 PFEVPSVMSGK
-344 EQVPVKLQHGK
+344 EQVPVKLKHGK

-382 VFFTLLFGIMFGDFG
+382 VFFTILFGIMFGDFG

-429 GVSSSLMGLLTG
+429 GISSSIMGLLTG
-441 EFFGTETVLEPFAEF
+441 EFFGTETVLEPFAEW

-465 APILKLMP
+465 VPILKLMP

-502 LLNIINNFMRKKY
+502 VLNIINNLGRKRY
-515 AEAIFGKNGIAGSVF
+515 AEALLGKNGLAGAVF

-540 IVLAKHSV
+540 IVLAKHAV
-548 AVYDIVIIAVSLFF
+548 AAYDVIIILVSLFF

-569 ERAMEGEK
+569 ERALNHEK
-577 PVFENG
+577 PLFENG
-583 FGTYVISGVVEIIEV
+583 FGTYVISGAVELIEV
-598 ISGYL
+598 VSGYL
-603 SNTISFVRVG
+603 SNTVSFVRVG

-634 GQTTPGGI
+634 GPRSIGGI
-642 LVLIAGNA
+642 IVLIAGNA

-684 KPFRFEIQ
+684 KPFRFELK